1 MHNLNQDSPS
11 PFETPNSSSAENRKS
26 FSWLDSIR
34 NKSFLGL
41 IICCSPLLNYCYALM
56 FWLLASASEGKWL
69 RQGGGPDPINFFD
82 GIPLGLHRLLTILS
96 MSLAPVLLFV
106 FFRRKTLVI
115 YVLFY
120 SACLAIAIALFRLD
134 IWGMPNWLAD

>member
-1 MHNLNQDSPS
+1 MHNLNQESPS

-82 GIPLGLHRLLTILS
+82 GPPLGLHRLLTILS